1 MTARAWGFVALF
13 VICAVLVAPLIHFPK
28 P

>member
-1 MTARAWGFVALF
+1 MTARAWAFIGLF
-13 VICAVLVAPLIHFPK
+13 VICAVLISPLIHFPK